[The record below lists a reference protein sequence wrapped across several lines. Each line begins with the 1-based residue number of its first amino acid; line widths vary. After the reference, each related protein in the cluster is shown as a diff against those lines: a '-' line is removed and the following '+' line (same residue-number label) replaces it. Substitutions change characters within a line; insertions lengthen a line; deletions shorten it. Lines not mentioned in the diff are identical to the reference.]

1 MSYNK
6 RIQCDIDDCISSTTN
21 RDWENAKPNLSLIQK
36 LNNLYD
42 QGWEIWYVTARGNLS
57 CKTRKQAEIKYAPI
71 ILKWFKKHNV
81 KYTGLSFNKILA
93 SYYIDD
99 KAILPDDFINLK
111 IETLK
116 GGLSGATIE
125 RRGDK
130 VFKTH
135 SNSLNAAQWYNK
147 ASNIIKTLKV
157 HSVIGDTLC
166 MDYIQQTDIPKI
178 DQMLFIIEKFKTI
191 PSNPDF
197 TTYIN
202 RIIDHLNK
210 YKPSYYNKVIDLLH
224 DYKDFFNANKSFCH
238 GDFTLDNMI
247 NSNGILY
254 LIDPIY
260 LPDIYSSYLLDIS
273 KLMQSA
279 KRFGNNL
286 IYDYFINKFIDII
299 FQLQILELTHWIRM
313 RSYYL
318 KENNNTDFV
327 DKNIQKLLEEI
338 C

>member
-1 MSYNK
+1 M
-6 RIQCDIDDCISSTTN
+6 
-21 RDWENAKPNLSLIQK
+21 
-36 LNNLYD
+36 
-42 QGWEIWYVTARGNLS
+42 
-57 CKTRKQAEIKYAPI
+57 
-71 ILKWFKKHNV
+71 
-81 KYTGLSFNKILA
+81 
-93 SYYIDD
+93 
-99 KAILPDDFINLK
+99 
-111 IETLK
+111 
-116 GGLSGATIE
+116 
-125 RRGDK
+125 
-130 VFKTH
+130 
-135 SNSLNAAQWYNK
+135 
-147 ASNIIKTLKV
+147 
-157 HSVIGDTLC
+157 
-166 MDYIQQTDIPKI
+166 
-178 DQMLFIIEKFKTI
+178 
-191 PSNPDF
+191 
-197 TTYIN
+197 
-202 RIIDHLNK
+202 
-210 YKPSYYNKVIDLLH
+210 NKVIDLLH